1 MADDAS
7 RDYRV
12 RIIET
17 QLCDWHVKLSDEKY
31 KNIQQSLPATP
42 VCYPSKRVVM
52 KTNSVAQGISSLDW
66 ENAHVGQLRN
76 RVFIAVVDHDAYAG
90 SIAKNPLNFKHFNA
104 SQVPIYLNVEM
115 PSPSHKLSFIY
126 NQFIDRY
133 KSLFATAGWIDMDN
147 GLNITR
153 TDNKSG
159 YCIFGFDTF
168 PFLCEREPQ
177 EWKRN
182 GTLPVIV

>member
-31 KNIQQSLPATP
+31 KNIQESLPATP
-42 VCYPSKRVVM
+42 VCYPSKHVVM

-76 RVFIAVVDHDAYAG
+76 RVFMAEVDNDAYAG

-104 SQVPIYLNVEM
+104 SQVAIYLNVEM
-115 PSPSHKLSFIY
+115 PAPPHKLSFAY
-126 NQFIDRY
+126 NQYIDRY
-133 KSLFATAGWIDMDN
+133 RKFICNSRVNRYG
-147 GLNITR
+147 
-153 TDNKSG
+153 
-159 YCIFGFDTF
+159 
-168 PFLCEREPQ
+168 
-177 EWKRN
+177 
-182 GTLPVIV
+182 